1 MIHNAVR
8 HFSFASWLLGLA
20 LVGWS
25 ASASAYTISLTG
37 GSSGGNPG
45 GQPLYEVSGLVQG
58 DAFNVSWGG
67 VAGLN
72 VTGMVIVDSLTAT
85 DADIRVMLDN
95 NSTPISNGSP
105 RVTSVGLLINGYTS
119 LGSGATGG
127 TYLDDADA
135 SNFPGFTI
143 SACATSGSNCA
154 GGGNGGVPAGGS
166 DDFTLQVNG
175 TFANVLKLSNFG
187 LKIQGGPNGNSFEL
201 AGVPTPKVP
210 EPASVS
216 LLLLGI
222 GVIAGK
228 CARRRSRS

>member
-1 MIHNAVR
+1 
-8 HFSFASWLLGLA
+8 
-20 LVGWS
+20 
-25 ASASAYTISLTG
+25 LTG

-67 VAGLN
+67 ISGLN
-72 VTGMVIVDSLTAT
+72 VTGMVIIDSLTAT

-95 NSTPISNGSP
+95 NSTPISGNDP
-105 RVTSVGLLINGYTS
+105 RVTSVGVLVGSYGS
-119 LGSGATGG
+119 LGSTSTGG
-127 TYLDDADA
+127 TFLDDADA

-143 SACATSGSNCA
+143 SVCGTSGNNCA

-175 TFANVLKLSNFG
+175 AFANVLKLSNFG

-210 EPASVS
+210 EPASG
-216 LLLLGI
+216 LLLAVGLAL
-222 GVIAGK
+222 IAAK
-228 CARRRSRS
+228 NVRQSKR